1 MIGAGGAG
9 ARFAAAESGVKG
21 GTDVTVVATG
31 PMKGK
36 RITAVER
43 GDIIGWRREGL
54 GWAEIAR
61 RLGRNGN
68 YLRQYARANLGLR

>member
-1 MIGAGGAG
+1 M
-9 ARFAAAESGVKG
+9 SVL
-21 GTDVTVVATG
+21 ATG
-31 PMKGK
+31 PMSGK
-36 RITAVER
+36 AISPSESEKIARL
-43 GDIIGWRREGL
+43 RRTGL